1 MNTDS
6 NKGHKSRIARFEL
19 MLQSNRVYFF
29 DATEFEEIIQF
40 YIDSGSLRL
49 AYKALEIGEN
59 QHPGNS
65 GLKLLHVELMLL
77 NNQYKEAEDVI
88 DRLREME
95 PFNEYVYIH
104 KAVILS
110 KTKRHQEAISFLNK
124 GLEYCESQ
132 AEFHSMLAMEY
143 LYLDSY
149 IMAKEHFIKCLEEDP
164 KDTQA
169 LYNLIYCFESLE
181 NPDGAIEFLN
191 NYLEA
196 DPFSE
201 IAWHQLGRQYSSK
214 GLLKQALSSHEFA
227 VICDSD
233 FIGAYFEMGKTLEK
247 MKRYNEAILA
257 YELTLSIAEPTA
269 FALFHIGQCHIE
281 LGNTK
286 LAIHYFKRTLN
297 EDPLY
302 EKAWIA
308 LIDLYFKN
316 KEFEKAL
323 YYAKRSIQIDNVNVS
338 TWKRYAQINFILG
351 FLEEADLGFTE
362 CVNLGNYEVDTWVKW
377 ADVLKEMDDYPKAI
391 EILQHGLE
399 FHPESSV
406 INFRLGGIYL
416 LSSQSIE
423 ASFYLK
429 NAYMS
434 DAKQLSHFYE
444 TFPEFK
450 SSSFVKQSL
459 SLKV

>member
-6 NKGHKSRIARFEL
+6 NKSHKSPITRFEL

-191 NYLEA
+191 DYLEA

-391 EILQHGLE
+391 EILQYGLE

>member
-6 NKGHKSRIARFEL
+6 NKSHKSPITRFEL

-77 NNQYKEAEDVI
+77 NNQFKEAEDVI

-191 NYLEA
+191 DYLEA

>member
-1 MNTDS
+1 MQTNS
-6 NKGHKSRIARFEL
+6 NKDHKSPLSRFEL
-19 MLQSNRVYFF
+19 MLQSNRVKFF
-29 DATEFEEIIQF
+29 DATEFEEIIEY

-77 NNQYKEAEDVI
+77 NNQYKEAEEVI
-88 DRLREME
+88 DQLGEME
-95 PFNEYVYIH
+95 PNNECVYIH

-110 KTKRHQEAISFLNK
+110 KTQRHQEAISLLKK
-124 GLEYCESQ
+124 GLKYCDNQ

-143 LYLDSY
+143 LYLDNY
-149 IMAKEHFIKCLEEDP
+149 MLAKEHFIKCVINDP
-164 KDTQA
+164 KDTHA
-169 LYNLIYCFESLE
+169 LYNTIYCFESLE
-181 NPDGAIEFLN
+181 NPDGAIEFLHDF
-191 NYLEA
+191 LEN

-201 IAWHQLGRQYSSK
+201 IAWHQLGRQYANK
-214 GLLKQALSSHEFA
+214 GLFKQALSSYEFA
-227 VICDSD
+227 VICDNE
-233 FIGAYFEMGKTLEK
+233 FIGAYFEKGKTLQK
-247 MKRYNEAILA
+247 MERYNEAILA
-257 YELTLSIAEPTA
+257 YETTLSIDEPTA
-269 FALFHIGQCHIE
+269 FALLHIGLCHIA

-286 LAIHYFKRTLN
+286 LAIHYFKRTLI

-308 LIDLYFKN
+308 LIDFHFDNKDFK
-316 KEFEKAL
+316 KAL
-323 YYAKRSIQIDNVNVS
+323 HFTKKSIKIDNANVA
-338 TWKRYAQINFILG
+338 TWKRYAEINLNLG
-351 FLEEADLGFTE
+351 LLKEADLGFKE
-362 CVNLGNYEVDTWVKW
+362 CVKLGNYDVDTWVKW
-377 ADVLKEMDDYPKAI
+377 ADVHKEMDDYPRAL
-391 EILQHGLE
+391 EVLQQGLQ

-423 ASFYLK
+423 ARFYLK
-429 NAYMS
+429 NAYIS
-434 DAKQLSHFYE
+434 DAQQLNHFYE
-444 TFPEFK
+444 TFPEFR

>member
-6 NKGHKSRIARFEL
+6 NKGHKSPSARFEL

-143 LYLDSY
+143 LFLDSY

-191 NYLEA
+191 DYLEA

-257 YELTLSIAEPTA
+257 YELTLSIADPTA

-406 INFRLGGIYL
+406 ITFRLGGIYL

-459 SLKV
+459 SLKI

>member
-6 NKGHKSRIARFEL
+6 NKGHKSPIARFEL

-65 GLKLLHVELMLL
+65 GLKLLYVELMLL

-88 DRLREME
+88 DKLREME

-110 KTKRHQEAISFLNK
+110 KTKRHQEAISFLTK

-143 LYLDSY
+143 LFLDSY

-191 NYLEA
+191 DYLEA

-227 VICDSD
+227 VICDSG
-233 FIGAYFEMGKTLEK
+233 FIGAYFEIGKTLEK

-281 LGNTK
+281 LDNTK
-286 LAIHYFKRTLN
+286 LAIHYFKRTLK

-308 LIDLYFKN
+308 LIDLYSKN
-316 KEFEKAL
+316 KDFEKAL

-406 INFRLGGIYL
+406 INFRIGGIYL

-429 NAYMS
+429 NAYKS

-459 SLKV
+459 SLKI

>member
-6 NKGHKSRIARFEL
+6 NKSHKSPITRFEL

-191 NYLEA
+191 DYLEA

-297 EDPLY
+297 EDLLY

-351 FLEEADLGFTE
+351 FLEEADLGFSE

>member
-6 NKGHKSRIARFEL
+6 NKGHKSPIARFEL

-124 GLEYCESQ
+124 GLEYSESQ

-143 LYLDSY
+143 LFLDSY

-191 NYLEA
+191 DYLEA

-286 LAIHYFKRTLN
+286 LAIQYFKRTLN

-450 SSSFVKQSL
+450 SSLFVKQSL

>member
-6 NKGHKSRIARFEL
+6 NKGHKSPIARFEL

-88 DRLREME
+88 DKLREME

-124 GLEYCESQ
+124 GLEYCENE

-143 LYLDSY
+143 LFLDSY

-191 NYLEA
+191 DYLEA

-459 SLKV
+459 SLKI

>member
-6 NKGHKSRIARFEL
+6 NKSHKSPITRFEL

-191 NYLEA
+191 DYLEA

-308 LIDLYFKN
+308 LIDLYYKN

>member
-6 NKGHKSRIARFEL
+6 NKSHKSPITRFEL

-191 NYLEA
+191 DYLEA

-377 ADVLKEMDDYPKAI
+377 ADVLKEMNDYPKAI

>member
-6 NKGHKSRIARFEL
+6 NKSHKSPITRFEL

-191 NYLEA
+191 DYLEA

-316 KEFEKAL
+316 KELEKAL

>member
-6 NKGHKSRIARFEL
+6 NKSHKSPITRFEL

-191 NYLEA
+191 DYLEA

-459 SLKV
+459 SLKI

>member
-6 NKGHKSRIARFEL
+6 NKSHKSPITRFEL

-191 NYLEA
+191 DYLEA

-286 LAIHYFKRTLN
+286 LAIHYFKGTLN

>member
-191 NYLEA
+191 DYLEA

>member
-6 NKGHKSRIARFEL
+6 NKSHKSPITRFEL

-29 DATEFEEIIQF
+29 DGTEFEEIIQF

-191 NYLEA
+191 DYLEA

>member
-6 NKGHKSRIARFEL
+6 NKGHKSPIARFEL
-19 MLQSNRVYFF
+19 MLHSNRVYFF

-88 DRLREME
+88 DKLREME

-124 GLEYCESQ
+124 GLEYCENE

-143 LYLDSY
+143 LFLDSY

-191 NYLEA
+191 DYLQA

-286 LAIHYFKRTLN
+286 LAIQYFKRALN

-302 EKAWIA
+302 EKAWIG

-316 KEFEKAL
+316 KDFEKAL
-323 YYAKRSIQIDNVNVS
+323 YYVKRSIQIDNVNAS

-351 FLEEADLGFTE
+351 FLEEADLGFSE

-416 LSSQSIE
+416 LSLQSIE

-459 SLKV
+459 SLKI

>member
-6 NKGHKSRIARFEL
+6 NKSHKSPITRFEL

-191 NYLEA
+191 DYLEA

-286 LAIHYFKRTLN
+286 LAIHYFKRALN

>member
-6 NKGHKSRIARFEL
+6 NKSHKSPITRFEL

-143 LYLDSY
+143 LFLDSY

-191 NYLEA
+191 DYLQA

-323 YYAKRSIQIDNVNVS
+323 YYAKSSIQIDNVNVS

-351 FLEEADLGFTE
+351 FLEEADLGFSE

-416 LSSQSIE
+416 LSLQSIE

>member
-6 NKGHKSRIARFEL
+6 NKSHKSPITRFEL
-19 MLQSNRVYFF
+19 MLQSNRLYFF

-191 NYLEA
+191 DYLEA

-286 LAIHYFKRTLN
+286 LAIHYFKRALN

-377 ADVLKEMDDYPKAI
+377 ADVLKEMDDYTKAI

>member
-6 NKGHKSRIARFEL
+6 NKSHKSPITRFEL

-143 LYLDSY
+143 LFLDSY

-191 NYLEA
+191 DYLEA

-257 YELTLSIAEPTA
+257 YELTLSIADPTA

-286 LAIHYFKRTLN
+286 LAIQYFKRTLK

-308 LIDLYFKN
+308 LIDLYCIN

>member
-6 NKGHKSRIARFEL
+6 NKGHKSPIARFEL

-29 DATEFEEIIQF
+29 DTTEFEEIIQF

-49 AYKALEIGEN
+49 AYKAFEIGEN
-59 QHPGNS
+59 QHPGNC

-88 DRLREME
+88 DKLREME

-110 KTKRHQEAISFLNK
+110 KTKRHQEAISFLTK

-143 LYLDSY
+143 LFLDSY
-149 IMAKEHFIKCLEEDP
+149 LMAKEHFIKCLDEDP

-191 NYLEA
+191 DYLEA

-269 FALFHIGQCHIE
+269 FALFRIGQCHIE

-308 LIDLYFKN
+308 LIDLYYRN
-316 KEFEKAL
+316 KDFEKAL
-323 YYAKRSIQIDNVNVS
+323 YYAKKSIQIDNVNVS

-406 INFRLGGIYL
+406 INFRIGGIYL

-459 SLKV
+459 SLKI

>member
-6 NKGHKSRIARFEL
+6 NKSHKSPITRFEL

-124 GLEYCESQ
+124 GLEYCENQ

-143 LYLDSY
+143 LFLDSY

-191 NYLEA
+191 DYLEA

>member
-6 NKGHKSRIARFEL
+6 NKGHKSPIARFEL

-191 NYLEA
+191 DYLEA

>member
-6 NKGHKSRIARFEL
+6 NKSHKSPITRFEL

-149 IMAKEHFIKCLEEDP
+149 IMAKEYFIKCLEEDP

-191 NYLEA
+191 DYLEA

-286 LAIHYFKRTLN
+286 LAIQYFKRTLN

>member
-6 NKGHKSRIARFEL
+6 NKDHKSPIARFEL

-29 DATEFEEIIQF
+29 DTTEFEEIIQF

-88 DRLREME
+88 DKLREME

-110 KTKRHQEAISFLNK
+110 KTKRHQEAISFLTK

-143 LYLDSY
+143 LFLDSY
-149 IMAKEHFIKCLEEDP
+149 LMAKEHFIKCLEEDP

-191 NYLEA
+191 DYLEA

-281 LGNTK
+281 LDNTK
-286 LAIHYFKRTLN
+286 LAIHYFKRTLK

-308 LIDLYFKN
+308 LIDLYSKN
-316 KEFEKAL
+316 KDFEKAL

-377 ADVLKEMDDYPKAI
+377 ADVLKGMDDYPKAI

-406 INFRLGGIYL
+406 INFRIGGIYL

-429 NAYMS
+429 NAYKS

-459 SLKV
+459 SLKI

>member
-6 NKGHKSRIARFEL
+6 NKSHKSPITRFEL
-19 MLQSNRVYFF
+19 MLQSNRLYFF

-191 NYLEA
+191 DYLEA

>member
-6 NKGHKSRIARFEL
+6 NKSHKSPITRFEL
-19 MLQSNRVYFF
+19 MLQSNRVYFL

-191 NYLEA
+191 DYLEA

-406 INFRLGGIYL
+406 INFRIGGIYL

-459 SLKV
+459 SLKI

>member
-6 NKGHKSRIARFEL
+6 NKGHKSPIARFEL

-59 QHPGNS
+59 QHPENS

-77 NNQYKEAEDVI
+77 NNQYMEAEDVI

-191 NYLEA
+191 DYLEA

-281 LGNTK
+281 LGNNK
-286 LAIHYFKRTLN
+286 LAIQYFKRTLN
-297 EDPLY
+297 GDPLH

-308 LIDLYFKN
+308 LIDLYCKN

-323 YYAKRSIQIDNVNVS
+323 FYAKSSIQIDNVNVS

>member
-6 NKGHKSRIARFEL
+6 NKSHKSPITRFEL

-124 GLEYCESQ
+124 GLEYCENE

-143 LYLDSY
+143 LFLDSY

-191 NYLEA
+191 DYLEA

>member
-6 NKGHKSRIARFEL
+6 NKDHKSPIARFEL

-29 DATEFEEIIQF
+29 DTTEFEEIIQF

-88 DRLREME
+88 DKLREME

-110 KTKRHQEAISFLNK
+110 KTKRHQEAISFLTK
-124 GLEYCESQ
+124 GLEYCESR

-143 LYLDSY
+143 LFLDSY
-149 IMAKEHFIKCLEEDP
+149 LMAKEHFIKCLEEDP

-191 NYLEA
+191 DYLEA

-201 IAWHQLGRQYSSK
+201 IAWHQLGRQFSSK

-233 FIGAYFEMGKTLEK
+233 FIGAYFEIGKTLEK

-281 LGNTK
+281 LDNTK
-286 LAIHYFKRTLN
+286 LAIHYFKRTLK

-308 LIDLYFKN
+308 LIDLYSKN
-316 KEFEKAL
+316 KDFEKAL

-406 INFRLGGIYL
+406 INFRIGGIYL

-429 NAYMS
+429 NAYKS

-459 SLKV
+459 SLKI